1 MAEYIDRYDSMA
13 RWFASRGYAVYGN
26 DHIGHGLSVTPN
38 HPLGDLGGRNQDG
51 EIFVKDV
58 KTLSDMA
65 KKENPGKPFYLFGH
79 SMGSF
84 IGRCYAAE
92 YGDSLTAA
100 IFCGSGMVPPETCE
114 KLGEAIEHVGMIQP
128 ENKFDQAVAD
138 IMAVTGSTDWLSVN
152 QKNQDDY
159 KADPL
164 CGFAFTIRGYGQSLE
179 LIAESCDPET
189 IGETPKDL
197 PMFFIS
203 GSKDPVGLYG
213 VGFNAMVNAYTK
225 DHTKVSSKLYEGYKH
240 EIHNDDCKDEVYAD
254 ILAFIQANK

>member
-26 DHIGHGLSVTPN
+26 DHIGHGLSVTPK

-114 KLGEAIEHVGMIQP
+114 KLGEAIEHVGM
-128 ENKFDQAVAD
+128 
-138 IMAVTGSTDWLSVN
+138 T
-152 QKNQDDY
+152 
-159 KADPL
+159 
-164 CGFAFTIRGYGQSLE
+164 RQSLTSWPSP
-179 LIAESCDPET
+179 AAPTGCP
-189 IGETPKDL
+189 
-197 PMFFIS
+197 
-203 GSKDPVGLYG
+203 
-213 VGFNAMVNAYTK
+213 
-225 DHTKVSSKLYEGYKH
+225 
-240 EIHNDDCKDEVYAD
+240 
-254 ILAFIQANK
+254 